1 MTKEENVI
9 PTWKQK
15 LLCTG
20 CAAVLAAGLIPMA
33 AWGGATE
40 GSETEN
46 ATTFSAETPTND
58 AGVSGDGIQNDG
70 KTEAEG
76 DAQTSNANTPADGDQ
91 NGNGNG
97 QDDGDGE
104 NSGGG
109 DTNTGTPTEDN
120 SQNPDGN
127 TGEDDGQNGTTNTN
141 GEGEDQEGPDN
152 TNNTGDATDG
162 AGENDTNSDG
172 ESNDNTGDSRQ
183 EATYAEVEVTSAGT
197 MSMWPGDGAVLTSP
211 DGEPFRF
218 NDAAREFFDANSFG
232 DYLVSVVSSDPSVV
246 SVVRDNEAEY
256 LENAYY
262 IEAQKPGTATV
273 TLTLKDK
280 EPVSCK
286 ITVKSAANADLS
298 KLKFQTRNITMKA
311 GESDHLGAY
320 GFQWLGEEAMEAVG
334 YNFAFAS
341 SDDSILDCWINDGS
355 YIAALRPGVV
365 TLSLYY
371 FNPETEEYTQ
381 TDTATVTITSPSVLA
396 GSTSSSDISGNII
409 ASNEDLDMLVTS
421 NGIKLDV
428 KIKSESDLT
437 AAQQQG
443 LILVKDATEADR
455 AIPIDI
461 SLIDREGDVI
471 HGGEEGYIFPYT
483 VRLKLEG
490 QLAELDPAT
499 IQVFYLADDG
509 IPQNITCWVEDG
521 YLYIVTDHFS
531 QYVVTGDLKADSAT
545 QTAGNKV
552 DANKVASSKKQTVTA
567 TAGDTLPQAGDESTA
582 VVPVVALSA
591 AAAAAAIYLARRR
604 VQE

>member
-183 EATYAEVEVTSAGT
+183 EATYAEVEATSAGT

-211 DGEPFRF
+211 DGEPFCF

-298 KLKFQTRNITMKA
+298 KLKFK
-311 GESDHLGAY
+311 EHHY
-320 GFQWLGEEAMEAVG
+320 
-334 YNFAFAS
+334 
-341 SDDSILDCWINDGS
+341 
-355 YIAALRPGVV
+355 
-365 TLSLYY
+365 
-371 FNPETEEYTQ
+371 
-381 TDTATVTITSPSVLA
+381 
-396 GSTSSSDISGNII
+396 
-409 ASNEDLDMLVTS
+409 
-421 NGIKLDV
+421 
-428 KIKSESDLT
+428 
-437 AAQQQG
+437 
-443 LILVKDATEADR
+443 
-455 AIPIDI
+455 
-461 SLIDREGDVI
+461 EG
-471 HGGEEGYIFPYT
+471 
-483 VRLKLEG
+483 R
-490 QLAELDPAT
+490 
-499 IQVFYLADDG
+499 
-509 IPQNITCWVEDG
+509 
-521 YLYIVTDHFS
+521 
-531 QYVVTGDLKADSAT
+531 
-545 QTAGNKV
+545 
-552 DANKVASSKKQTVTA
+552 
-567 TAGDTLPQAGDESTA
+567 
-582 VVPVVALSA
+582 
-591 AAAAAAIYLARRR
+591 
-604 VQE
+604 

>member
-1 MTKEENVI
+1 MI

-40 GSETEN
+40 EGEPES

-58 AGVSGDGIQNDG
+58 AGVSGDDTQNDG
-70 KTEAEG
+70 KTETEV
-76 DAQTSNANTPADGDQ
+76 DAQTSNTNTPTDGDL
-91 NGNGNG
+91 NDNDNG
-97 QDDGDGE
+97 QSDGDGE
-104 NSGGG
+104 NGGNG
-109 DTNTGTPTEDN
+109 DTSTSTPIESGN
-120 SQNPDGN
+120 QNQPGN
-127 TGEDDGQNGTTNTN
+127 TGEGDGQDGASDTD
-141 GEGEDQEGPDN
+141 GEGTNQEGTSGTENKGDN
-152 TNNTGDATDG
+152 TGAGNTTDG
-162 AGENDTNSDG
+162 TGENDTNSDG
-172 ESNDNTGDSRQ
+172 ESDDNTDNSRQ
-183 EATYAEVEVTSAGT
+183 EATYAEVEVTSAGM

-286 ITVKSAANADLS
+286 ITVKSAADADLS
-298 KLKFQTRNITMKA
+298 KLKFQTKNITMKA

-341 SDDSILDCWINDGS
+341 SNDSILDCWINDGS

-381 TDTATVTITSPSVLA
+381 TDTATVTITSPTVLA

-428 KIKSESDLT
+428 KIKSESELT

-461 SLIDREGDVI
+461 SLIDQEGDVI

-531 QYVVTGDLKADSAT
+531 QYVVTGNLKADSAT

-552 DANKVASSKKQTVTA
+552 DANKVAASKKQTVTA
-567 TAGDTLPQAGDESTA
+567 SAGDTLPQAGDESTA
-582 VVPVVALSA
+582 VMPVVALSA

-604 VQE
+604 MQE

>member
-1 MTKEENVI
+1 MI

-40 GSETEN
+40 GSEQEN
-46 ATTFSAETPTND
+46 ATTFAAETPTND
-58 AGVSGDGIQNDG
+58 AGVSGDGTQNDG

-76 DAQTSNANTPADGDQ
+76 DAQTSDANTPTDDDQ
-91 NGNGNG
+91 NGDGNG
-97 QDDGDGE
+97 QGDGNGE
-104 NSGGG
+104 NGGNG
-109 DTNTGTPTEDN
+109 DTSTNTSVEDDD
-120 SQNPDGN
+120 QNPGGN
-127 TGEDDGQNGTTNTN
+127 TGEGEAQGNPTGTD
-141 GEGEDQEGPDN
+141 GEDTNQEGTSGTENKGDN
-152 TNNTGDATDG
+152 TGAGNATDG
-162 AGENDTNSDG
+162 TGENDTSSDG
-172 ESNDNTGDSRQ
+172 ESDDNTGDSRQ
-183 EATYAEVEVTSAGT
+183 EVTYAEVEVTSAGT

-286 ITVKSAANADLS
+286 ITVKSAADADLS
-298 KLKFQTRNITMKA
+298 KLKFQTKNITMKA
-311 GESDHLGAY
+311 GESDYLGVY

-334 YNFAFAS
+334 YSFAFAS
-341 SDDSILDCWINDGS
+341 SDDSILDCWVNDGS

-365 TLSLYY
+365 TISLYY

-409 ASNEDLDMLVTS
+409 ASNEDLNTLVTD
-421 NGIKLDV
+421 NGVKLDV
-428 KIKSESDLT
+428 KIKSENDLT
-437 AAQQQG
+437 AAQKKG

-471 HGGEEGYIFPYT
+471 HGGEEGYTFPYT
-483 VRLKLEG
+483 VRIKLEG

-509 IPQNITCWVEDG
+509 IPENITSWVEDG

-552 DANKVASSKKQTVTA
+552 DANKVTASKKQTVTA

-604 VQE
+604 MQE

>member
-1 MTKEENVI
+1 MI

-40 GSETEN
+40 GSEPES

-58 AGVSGDGIQNDG
+58 AGVGDDGTQNGG
-70 KTEAEG
+70 KTETEG
-76 DAQTSNANTPADGDQ
+76 DAQSSNTNTPADGDQ

-97 QDDGDGE
+97 QDNGDGE
-104 NSGGG
+104 NGGNG
-109 DTNTGTPTEDN
+109 DTSTSTSVEGDD
-120 SQNPDGN
+120 QNPNGN
-127 TGEDDGQNGTTNTN
+127 TGEDNGQNNPTGTD
-141 GEGEDQEGPDN
+141 GEGKNQEGTSGTEKEGDN
-152 TNNTGDATDG
+152 AGAGNTTDG
-162 AGENDTNSDG
+162 TGENDANSDG
-172 ESNDNTGDSRQ
+172 ESDDNASDSRQ

-197 MSMWPGDGAVLTSP
+197 MFMWPGDGAVLTSP
-211 DGEPFRF
+211 DGEPFHL
-218 NDAAREFFDANSFG
+218 NDAACEFFDANSFG

-286 ITVKSAANADLS
+286 ITVKSAADADLS
-298 KLKFQTRNITMKA
+298 KLKFQNKNLTMKV
-311 GESDHLGAY
+311 GESNHTGFY
-320 GFQWLGEEAMEAVG
+320 GLQWLGEEAEEAVG
-334 YNFAFAS
+334 YNYAFAS

-365 TLSLYY
+365 TINLYY

-381 TDTATVTITSPSVLA
+381 TDTATVTITSPNVLA
-396 GSTSSSDISGNII
+396 GSTASSDISGNII
-409 ASNEDLDMLVTS
+409 ASNEDLDMLVTD
-421 NGIKLDV
+421 NGVKLDV

-437 AAQQQG
+437 AAQQKG

-531 QYVVTGDLKADSAT
+531 QYVATGDLKADSAT

-591 AAAAAAIYLARRR
+591 AAAAAASYLARRR

>member
-1 MTKEENVI
+1 MI

-20 CAAVLAAGLIPMA
+20 CAAVLAAGLVPMA

-40 GSETEN
+40 GSEPEN
-46 ATTFSAETPTND
+46 ATTFAAETPTND
-58 AGVSGDGIQNDG
+58 AGVSDDDAQNAG
-70 KTEAEG
+70 KTETEG
-76 DAQTSNANTPADGDQ
+76 GTQTSDTNTPTDGDQ
-91 NGNGNG
+91 NGNDNG
-97 QDDGDGE
+97 QGEGDDQGENGMDGD
-104 NSGGG
+104 
-109 DTNTGTPTEDN
+109 TGTPTEGSN
-120 SQNPDGN
+120 QNPNGN
-127 TGEDDGQNGTTNTN
+127 TGEDSDQNNPTDADNEGTEQGGT
-141 GEGEDQEGPDN
+141 G
-152 TNNTGDATDG
+152 NTGKEGDSTGTGNTTDG
-162 AGENDTNSDG
+162 AGENGTNPDG
-172 ESNDNTGDSRQ
+172 ESGDNTDDSRQ
-183 EATYAEVEVTSAGT
+183 EITYAEVEVASAGT

-211 DGEPFRF
+211 EGEPFRL
-218 NDAAREFFDANSFG
+218 NDAAREFFDANAFG
-232 DYLVSVVSSDPSVV
+232 EYLVSVVSSDPSVV

-286 ITVKSAANADLS
+286 ITVKSAADADLS
-298 KLKFQTRNITMKA
+298 KLKFQTKNITMKA
-311 GESDHLGAY
+311 GESDYLGVY

-341 SDDSILDCWINDGS
+341 SDDSILDCWVNDGS

-381 TDTATVTITSPSVLA
+381 TDTATVTITSPTVLA

-409 ASNEDLDMLVTS
+409 ASNEDLDMLVTD
-421 NGIKLDV
+421 NGVKLDV

-455 AIPIDI
+455 VIPIDI
-461 SLIDREGDVI
+461 SLIDREGDII

-545 QTAGNKV
+545 QTVGNKV
-552 DANKVASSKKQTVTA
+552 DANKVAASKKQTVTA

-582 VVPVVALSA
+582 VMPVVALSA
-591 AAAAAAIYLARRR
+591 TAAAAAIYLARRR
-604 VQE
+604 MQE